1 MGGVLSTSYIKNYSD
16 INNMEQTQTNIPWPF
31 TGYQKLVIAILALL
45 QFTVVLDFMILAP
58 LGDFLMKA
66 LTITPKG
73 FGLVVSSYAFSAG
86 ASGILAAGFADKF
99 DRKKLLL
106 FFYFGFIVGTLCCAL
121 STSYEML
128 LGARIV
134 TGLFGGVI
142 GAITLTI
149 MTDLFAVN
157 QRGRVMGFV
166 QMAFSGSQILGIPI
180 GLYLANAW
188 GWHSTFL
195 MIVVLAFII
204 ALVILFYIKPIDQHL
219 ALQSDK
225 NAFLHLWHAIM
236 NPSYQTGFLA
246 TAFLSV
252 GGFMLMP
259 FSSSYLINNIG
270 ISSHQLP
277 MVFMFTGISSI
288 IIMPLIG
295 KLSDKID
302 KFILFTGGCII
313 AVVMI
318 LIYTNMGVVPL
329 WQVIAINMVMFM
341 GIMSRIIPATALN
354 MSIPDMRDRG
364 AFMSVNSS
372 LQQMAG
378 GLAALFAGVIVTQ
391 KTKTSPLEH
400 YDILGLVVSVV
411 IFISIFLIYRVNI
424 MVKKKQAILAAA
436 ELADLDQAAALTH

>member
-1 MGGVLSTSYIKNYSD
+1 MKPTDTL
-16 INNMEQTQTNIPWPF
+16 IPQPF
-31 TGYQKLVIAILALL
+31 TAYQKLVIALLALL
-45 QFTVVLDFMILAP
+45 QFTIVLDFMILAP
-58 LGDFLMKA
+58 LGDFLMKS
-66 LTITPKG
+66 LSITPRG
-73 FGLVVSSYAFSAG
+73 FGLIVSSYAFSAG

-106 FFYFGFIVGTLCCAL
+106 FFYVGFILGTLCCAL
-121 STSYEML
+121 ATSSGML
-128 LGARIV
+128 IGARIV

-149 MTDLFAVN
+149 MSDLFEVN

-180 GLYLANAW
+180 GLYLANNW

-195 MIVVLAFII
+195 MIVGLASLITI
-204 ALVILFYIKPIDQHL
+204 VILLKVKPIDKHL

-225 NAFLHLWHAIM
+225 NAFLHLWHAIS

-270 ISSHQLP
+270 ITRHQLT
-277 MVFMFTGISSI
+277 MVFMFTGISSA

-302 KFILFTGGCII
+302 KFVLFTGGCII
-313 AVVMI
+313 AVIMI
-318 LIYTNMGVVPL
+318 LIYTNMPVVPL
-329 WQVIAINMVMFM
+329 WEVVVINMVMFM
-341 GIMSRIIPATALN
+341 GIMSRIIPATALT

-378 GLAALFAGVIVTQ
+378 GIAALFAGVIVTQ
-391 KTKTSPLEH
+391 KSKTGPLEH
-400 YDILGLVVSVV
+400 YGTLGLVVSTIIV
-411 IFISIFLIYRVNI
+411 ISIFLIYRVNI
-424 MVKKKQAILAAA
+424 MVKKKQAIFAAA
-436 ELADLDQAAALTH
+436 ATDAQEQPAALSH